1 MYDAT
6 QEFATVSNGA
16 MSTLRIL
23 NGARSSG
30 AQIDFILQVDMN
42 RVDNNATM
50 EIFKK
55 ELLAYVKSK
64 PREWKKL
71 VAFRIKSI
79 QPDSSGC
86 VEYSF
91 QLEHRDNWQQIHSI
105 EDSKSDVNFFCCE
118 LQMSLGMQGSVPE
131 SNSNAS
137 NDQVVDDNSGNINN
151 SEDGETNTLR
161 AAYLYAG

>member
-42 RVDNNATM
+42 RVNNATM

-64 PREWKKL
+64 PREWKQL
-71 VAFRIKSI
+71 VAFRINSL

-91 QLEHRDNWQQIHSI
+91 QLLHQKSWQQIHTI
-105 EDSKSDVNFFCCE
+105 EDSKSDVNLFCFE

-131 SNSNAS
+131 SSSNAS
-137 NDQVVDDNSGNINN
+137 HDQVVDDNSGNN
-151 SEDGETNTLR
+151 SEDGEANALR

>member
-30 AQIDFILQVDMN
+30 AQIDFILQVDMT
-42 RVDNNATM
+42 RVDNATM
-50 EIFKK
+50 EIFKT
-55 ELLAYVKSK
+55 ELFAYVKSK
-64 PREWKKL
+64 PQEWKKL
-71 VAFRIKSI
+71 VAFRINSI

-91 QLEHRDNWQQIHSI
+91 QLQHLCSWQQIHAI
-105 EDSKSDVNFFCCE
+105 EDSKSDVNLFCFE

-131 SNSNAS
+131 SSSNAS
-137 NDQVVDDNSGNINN
+137 HDQVVDDNSGNN
-151 SEDGETNTLR
+151 SADGETNTLR